1 MVKDLMGNEV
11 EVGDSVSIIPRNDI
25 LWVAK
30 IIEIKEPRIS
40 LVNPTQQG
48 NTGTHIRV
56 LLDMTLSAQIPVFPA
71 MVKIYRPKEA
81 DSEKN
86 PPPKPS

>member
-1 MVKDLMGNEV
+1 MIKDLMGNEV
-11 EVGDSVSIIPRNDI
+11 GVGDSVSIIPRSDI
-25 LWVAK
+25 LWIGK

-48 NTGTHIRV
+48 NTGTHVRI
-56 LLDMTLSAQIPVFPA
+56 LLDITLSAPIPQVPA

-86 PPPKPS
+86 PPPPPS